1 MTPKDASITDANVGN
16 TELSPMDITK
26 LQRSYY
32 CTGTTQVICIPILIY
47 LEYPK
52 ELVGKV
58 VKLYHSNSLF

>member
-32 CTGTTQVICIPILIY
+32 CTGTTQVISIPIPVPML
-47 LEYPK
+47 L
-52 ELVGKV
+52 
-58 VKLYHSNSLF
+58 